1 MIYNQI
7 VSLPVL
13 IENIDL
19 TQVDL
24 VELFATANLQ
34 FRSALVLTGAKK
46 SAQLSKR
53 LTDQNSGHM
62 AFRVVDGVNAEKSQ
76 ANDLR
81 QLVEKN
87 DYDLILGVGGGRV
100 LDTAKYVAS
109 RTSLNYLAL
118 PTVVS
123 NDGLA
128 SPISILYT
136 EGRSRSYSASTPTGI
151 LLDRTVIRQADPKFV
166 LSGVGDIISNFSAL
180 LDWKLAI
187 KHGKER
193 PSSFAKLLA
202 ETAVSNLIELAIEP
216 SSDRY
221 IETYVN
227 SIILCGLSMAIS
239 GNSRPCSGAEH
250 LLSHA
255 IVQHGLSRQSH
266 GFLVGSLTGY
276 VAWLH
281 GVREEKPYRFL
292 KQHGYF
298 HRFEDLLDKNFQL
311 SSLFDA
317 ARIVR
322 GDRFTILETFS
333 NEQLLKHYSEFVDFM
348 DELST

>member
-19 TQVDL
+19 AQVKL
-24 VELFATANLQ
+24 SEVFAGANLQ
-34 FRSALVLTGAKK
+34 FRSALVLTGTTNSAKL
-46 SAQLSKR
+46 AQSLAE
-53 LTDQNSGHM
+53 QNRTTI
-62 AFRVVDGVNAEKSQ
+62 AFHVQEGISAEKSQ
-76 ANDLR
+76 ANDVR
-81 QLVEKN
+81 QLVEQQ
-87 DYDLILGVGGGRV
+87 DFDLILGVGGGRV

-109 RTSLNYLAL
+109 RTSLNYLAI

-136 EGRSRSYSASTPTGI
+136 DGSSRSYGASTPMGI
-151 LLDRTVIRQADPKFV
+151 LLDRNVIRQANPEFV
-166 LSGVGDIISNFSAL
+166 YSGVGDIISNFSAL

-187 KHGKER
+187 QNGKER
-193 PSSFAKLLA
+193 PNSFAKLLA
-202 ETAVSNLIELAIEP
+202 ETAVSNLIELPIEP
-216 SSDRY
+216 TSDRY
-221 IETYVN
+221 IEMYVN

-255 IVQHGLSRQSH
+255 IVQSGLSQQSH
-266 GFLVGSLTGY
+266 GFQVGSLTGF

-281 GVREEKPYRFL
+281 GVRSEQPYRFL
-292 KQHGYF
+292 KQHEYLY
-298 HRFEDLLDKNFQL
+298 RFEDLLDTDYQL
-311 SSLFDA
+311 PTLFDE

-322 GDRFTILETFS
+322 GDRFTVLDTFT
-333 NEQLLKHYSEFVDFM
+333 NEQLLEFYDEYLSFM
-348 DELST
+348 DKLES